1 MTEVF
6 RVEPTGLPSTQPL
19 YTMGDAEMTTQDISR
34 TGGAGDD
41 TLDGGR
47 GSDFLCGGSGN
58 DTFVFTN
65 DSSSGGDLDTI
76 GDFSDGDTIQLSG
89 FTGID
94 DFSDLKGRITA
105 RDGSDTV
112 IDLTDV
118 GGGLIVL
125 EDVTQVD
132 AGDFDF

>member
-1 MTEVF
+1 MTGTDF
-6 RVEPTGLPSTQPL
+6 SDTL
-19 YTMGDAEMTTQDISR
+19 Y
-34 TGGAGDD
+34 GGPGDD

-47 GSDFLCGGSGN
+47 GSDFLLGGGGN

-65 DSSSGGDLDTI
+65 DSSSSGDVDTI
-76 GDFSDGDTIQLSG
+76 EDFSDGDTIQLSG

-94 DFSDLKGRITA
+94 DFSDLEGKITT

-118 GGGLIVL
+118 GGGVIVL
-125 EDVTQVD
+125 EEVTQVD
-132 AGDFDF
+132 AGDFDFG